1 MRTEKPLGELFG
13 TKKEE
18 TKESWKYKELK
29 EKIVAKRRYLDQLYA
44 VLKDN
49 ADSLPLIP
57 SLKNKEFWELQLAA
71 GSGDKKMLEKLSQ
84 MRLSLDKLETEIPEA
99 METLMEKIKEAEHEL
114 KELSETLEIEW
125 WNIPRGK
132 GEA

>member
-18 TKESWKYKELK
+18 SKESWKYKELK
-29 EKIVAKRRYLDQLYA
+29 EKIAAKRRYLDQLYA
-44 VLKDN
+44 ILKDN
-49 ADSLPLIP
+49 ADSLPFIP
-57 SLKNKEFWELQLAA
+57 SLKDKEFWELQLAA
-71 GSGDKKMLEKLSQ
+71 GSGDEERLEKLSQ
-84 MRLSLDKLETEIPEA
+84 MRLRLDKLETEIPET
-99 METLMEKIKEAEHEL
+99 MKIFMEKIKKVEHEL
-114 KELSETLEIEW
+114 QELAETLEIEW